1 VGCGRRDGGGR
12 WRGTAVVPHE
22 TVPQRRPLPA
32 PPLRRAA
39 RHPRA
44 TRRRA
49 HLDETRGRH
58 PLVPG
63 AARVRVRV
71 RVRGSLTLHYDVLH
85 ITPVLPAAALT
96 WMKRVGATLSFQVR
110 PGLGLGSGLGR
121 SLAARM
127 RTMPQGAQLA
137 ARETLA
143 ALVHSGA
150 LSVRSPTSRVVSPR
164 GRALCCL
171 SPAARWSGLSPGAR
185 HEAGATTVR
194 HAPTAGADGL
204 HRRPQHRPPACLH
217 TRAAATTQPAPAVT
231 VAGVRRVSSRC
242 SAVAERAGPVAAGC

>member
-71 RVRGSLTLHYDVLH
+71 RGSLTLHYDVLH
-85 ITPVLPAAALT
+85 VTPVLPAAALT

-110 PGLGLGSGLGR
+110 PGLGLGLGL
-121 SLAARM
+121 
-127 RTMPQGAQLA
+127 
-137 ARETLA
+137 
-143 ALVHSGA
+143 GA
-150 LSVRSPTSRVVSPR
+150 LSPSTTTCCTSPPR
-164 GRALCCL
+164 GQSTRKGSMLHL

-185 HEAGATTVR
+185 HEAGATPVR

-204 HRRPQHRPPACLH
+204 HRRPRHRPPACLH